1 MKTLQVAP
9 PADSAEQQGQPGAN
23 TRPIEGDG
31 VITTSSVTSTPETIT
46 TGHVTANSATD
57 SQNSNAQTSHGV
69 EKVSDGSNIN
79 NDVTNIPGRLRA
91 ARTQIRHD
99 VFIGNMSCATT
110 EDEVRTHLM
119 DIGVEHIVSITKV
132 PTPDEWSCAMRVR
145 INGPTILPNVYLNT
159 NFDDD
164 IIIKPFRF
172 YDSDCKLKNNKNA
185 SHQTLNRGSNH
196 MRTANHNQISHQMRG
211 SSARHEYRDN
221 RNAES
226 ASSRYNSNQHT
237 QQQQQP
243 SYNSQQPAKPQQQQ
257 QQQRQQH
264 HTQQRQQRAQPQQQ
278 QQGQQ
283 HYTQLQQQ
291 QQQQGQQ
298 HHHHQQQQ
306 QQPQPMYNT
315 QIHSNAYLPTTH
327 TVPLASHYPA
337 PVNYQSTCTRGA
349 KLGKIQGGLQ
359 I

>member
-1 MKTLQVAP
+1 MSPITRATGGDMEQLRNEVSEMSETLKNAVEDSETRIMNYINVRTEKLEDAMKRYVKAVVFLHIDTIVKTLQVAP

-46 TGHVTANSATD
+46 TGRVTANSATD
-57 SQNSNAQTSHGV
+57 SQNSNAQTTHGV

-91 ARTQIRHD
+91 ARTHIRHD

-110 EDEVRTHLM
+110 EDEVRAHLM

-145 INGPTILPNVYLNT
+145 INDPTILHNVYQNT
-159 NFDDD
+159 NFDDG

-172 YDSDCKLKNNKNA
+172 FDSDGKLKNNKNA

-196 MRTANHNQISHQMRG
+196 MRTANHNQISHQTRG
-211 SSARHEYRDN
+211 SSTRHEYRDN

-226 ASSRYNSNQHT
+226 ASSLYNSNQHT

-243 SYNSQQPAKPQQQQ
+243 SYNSQ
-257 QQQRQQH
+257 
-264 HTQQRQQRAQPQQQ
+264 
-278 QQGQQ
+278 
-283 HYTQLQQQ
+283 
-291 QQQQGQQ
+291 
-298 HHHHQQQQ
+298 
-306 QQPQPMYNT
+306 
-315 QIHSNAYLPTTH
+315 
-327 TVPLASHYPA
+327 
-337 PVNYQSTCTRGA
+337 
-349 KLGKIQGGLQ
+349 
-359 I
+359 